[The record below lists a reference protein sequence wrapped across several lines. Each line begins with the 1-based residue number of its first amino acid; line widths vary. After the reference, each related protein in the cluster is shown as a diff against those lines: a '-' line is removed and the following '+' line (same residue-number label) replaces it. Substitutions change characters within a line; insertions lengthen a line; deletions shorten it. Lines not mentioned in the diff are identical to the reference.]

1 MITATELL
9 DFLCKA
15 QKLHIL
21 DITFRKTDE
30 GYKITLRDDWHNDGK
45 WSNQTVFI
53 DNEGQSNWDTGG
65 DYDFHTLN
73 NILDEKLEEQKQKEI
88 KEQKRQELIARLSDE
103 EKELLGVK

>member
-21 DITFRKTDE
+21 DITFRKTDG
-30 GYKITLRDDWHNDGK
+30 GYNITLRDDWHNDGK

-53 DNEGQSNWDTGG
+53 DNKGNSTWDAG
-65 DYDFHTLN
+65 DYDFGTMDG
-73 NILDEKLEEQKQKEI
+73 ILDEMIEREKQKEI
-88 KEQKRQELIARLSDE
+88 KEQKRQELIARLTDE
-103 EKELLGVK
+103 EKELLGLK

>member
-15 QKLHIL
+15 QKLSIL
-21 DITFRKTDE
+21 DITFRQTDE
-30 GYKITLRDDWHNDGK
+30 GYTITLRDDWYDDNK
-45 WSNQTVFI
+45 WYNKTVFF

-88 KEQKRQELIARLSDE
+88 KEQKRQELIARLTDE
-103 EKELLGVK
+103 ERDLLGVK